1 MNFKQACDILGIEKK
16 HTLEMI
22 KKAYYKK
29 ALQLHP
35 DKGGDETEFKLLHE
49 AYQRVLA
56 MESGTRRYDEDE
68 VDFGDLYDGK
78 IDYSKLLKKALRWL
92 DKDITWD
99 DTFVNTTFKN
109 ILMTCENASIEIFK
123 KLSVEK
129 SIKFLDIM
137 KKHNLIFSL
146 KSETVEKMREIL
158 RGKMNDNIIM
168 LNIGLNDLLS
178 DKIYKLILDDHEY
191 YIPLWHK
198 HFYIKNDKNKDIM
211 VINKFSLTTSN
222 PHYGNFTI
230 KDNNDIWWKIT
241 IKLQAL
247 YEKKY
252 HQLNIGNF
260 SDKIYAKD
268 LKIVKNQIYVLKNK
282 GILKVNKKN
291 IYDTTKRSDIYLD
304 ITLI

>member
-1 MNFKQACDILGIEKK
+1 MNFKQACDRLGIEKK
-16 HTLEMI
+16 HTLEMV

-35 DKGGDETEFKLLHE
+35 DKGGDEKEFKLLHE

-56 MESGTRRYDEDE
+56 MESGTRRYDTEE
-68 VDFGDLYDGK
+68 EDFGDLYDGK

-109 ILMTCENASIEIFK
+109 ILMACENASIEIFK
-123 KLSVEK
+123 KLTVEK
-129 SIKFLDIM
+129 SLKFLDIM

-146 KSETVEKMREIL
+146 KRETVKKMEEIL
-158 RGKMNDNIIM
+158 REKMNDNIIM

-178 DKIYKLILDDHEY
+178 DKIYKLILNDDEY

-198 HFYIKNDKNKDIM
+198 HFYIKDDKNIM
-211 VINKFSLTTSN
+211 VINNFKLSTSN
-222 PHYGNFTI
+222 THNGNFTI
-230 KDNNDIWWKIT
+230 KDNNDIWWKVK
-241 IKLQAL
+241 IKLQEL
-247 YEKKY
+247 YEKKFY
-252 HQLNIGNF
+252 PLNIGNF
-260 SDKIYAKD
+260 SRKIYAKD
-268 LKIVKNQIYVLKNK
+268 LKIIENQIYVFRNQ

-291 IYDTTKRSDIYLD
+291 IYDTTKRSDIYID